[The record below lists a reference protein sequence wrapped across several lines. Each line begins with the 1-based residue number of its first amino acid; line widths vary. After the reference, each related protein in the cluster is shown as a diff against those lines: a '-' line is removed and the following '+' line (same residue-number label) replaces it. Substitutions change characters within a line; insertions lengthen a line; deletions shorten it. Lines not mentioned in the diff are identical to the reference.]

1 VPRTR
6 AELGA
11 FLRSRRDALTPEQAG
26 VDAVPG
32 PRRVPGLRKEELAAR
47 AGVSPDYYSRLE
59 QGRQAVVSPEVLD
72 ALAGALRLDCVERAH
87 LHDLAAGGRRRD
99 DAPAPRPAPDPGLLR
114 MMAGLDHLPVLVL
127 GPRGEVLARNA
138 LAVAVL
144 GAPLEPGTSL
154 ARYLFEEP
162 AARERLV
169 EWTEYAQ
176 ASVASLRRETARRPQ
191 DRRLARLVAALR
203 AADEDFA
210 RWWDDH
216 AVQDYGSSRKTVDH
230 PVVGRLVFDVE
241 FLRPATDPEQQLAT
255 YTAEPGS
262 RTARALALLA
272 AGTAAPPAVTDDVA
286 LG

>member
-1 VPRTR
+1 MPRTR

-11 FLRSRRDALTPEQAG
+11 FLRSRRDALTPDRAG
-26 VDAVPG
+26 VPAVPG
-32 PRRVPGLRKEELAAR
+32 LRRVPGLRKEELAAR

-59 QGRQAVVSPEVLD
+59 QGRQAVVSPQVLD
-72 ALAGALRLDCVERAH
+72 ALAGALRLDAVERAH
-87 LHDLAAGGRRRD
+87 LHDLAAGRRRD

-154 ARYLFEEP
+154 ARYLFEYP

-191 DRRLARLVAALR
+191 DRRLARLVASLR
-203 AADEDFA
+203 AADEDFS
-210 RWWDDH
+210 RWWEDH
-216 AVQDYGSSRKTVDH
+216 AVQDYVSSRKTFEH

-262 RTARALALLA
+262 RTARALPLLA
-272 AGTAAPPAVTDDVA
+272 AGPAAPVALTDGVA

>member
-11 FLRSRRDALTPEQAG
+11 FLRSRRDALTPERAG
-26 VDAVPG
+26 VPAVPG

-72 ALAGALRLDCVERAH
+72 ALAGALRLDAVERAH
-87 LHDLAAGGRRRD
+87 LHDLAVGGRRRD
-99 DAPAPRPAPDPGLLR
+99 EPAPCPAPDPGLLR
-114 MMAGLDHLPVLVL
+114 MAAGLDHLPVLVL

-154 ARYLFEEP
+154 ARYLVEEP
-162 AARERLV
+162 VARERLV
-169 EWTEYAQ
+169 EWTEYAR

-210 RWWDDH
+210 RWWNDH
-216 AVQDYGSSRKTVDH
+216 AVQDYVSSRKTVDH

-272 AGTAAPPAVTDDVA
+272 AEPSAPTALNDGIA

>member
-1 VPRTR
+1 M
-6 AELGA
+6 
-11 FLRSRRDALTPEQAG
+11 
-26 VDAVPG
+26 
-32 PRRVPGLRKEELAAR
+32 
-47 AGVSPDYYSRLE
+47 SPAYYSRLE

-72 ALAGALRLDCVERAH
+72 ALAGALRLDAVERAH
-87 LHDLAAGGRRRD
+87 LHDLAAGGRG
-99 DAPAPRPAPDPGLLR
+99 RPAGPVRDVAPDAGLLR

-162 AARERLV
+162 AARDRLV

-176 ASVASLRRETARRPQ
+176 ACVASLRRETARRPQ
-191 DRRLARLVAALR
+191 DRRLARLVASLR
-203 AADEDFA
+203 AADADFA

-216 AVQDYGSSRKTVDH
+216 AVQDYVSSRKTFDH

-255 YTAEPGS
+255 YTAPPGS
-262 RTARALALLA
+262 RTLRALAALA
-272 AGTAAPPAVTDDVA
+272 AGTAVPAGPAAPADGVA
-286 LG
+286 AG